1 VKIVKFGRLLTAM
14 ITPFTSEGTIDW
26 PKVSA
31 LIDYLIATGTETI
44 VVAGTTGESPTLSHD
59 EKLELFRRT
68 VQHAAGRVKVMAST
82 GSNNTEAS
90 VALTRE
96 AEQTGVDGV
105 MLVAPYYNK
114 PSQEGL
120 YRHFRMVAEVT
131 SLPVMVYNIPGRTG
145 VHLTVETMAR
155 LAEIDNIVAFKEASG
170 SVIQAG
176 KLVDRVPEGVAV
188 YSGDDALT
196 LPTLAVGGHGI
207 VSVASHLIG
216 SGIQKMMQ
224 SYFAGDVQT
233 AAKLHARY
241 LPLFEGLFMAP
252 NPVPVKYALSL
263 KGLCEPHVRLPL
275 VELDEEQKEK
285 VKALVEALK
294 VA

>member
-1 VKIVKFGRLLTAM
+1 M
-14 ITPFTSEGTIDW
+14 ITPFTSDGAIDW
-26 PKVSA
+26 PKVAS
-31 LIDYLIATGTETI
+31 LIDHLVATGTETI

-82 GSNNTEAS
+82 GSNNTDAS
-90 VALTRE
+90 IALTRE
-96 AEQTGVDGV
+96 AEQTGVDGI

-120 YRHFRMVAEVT
+120 YRHFRTVAEAT

-145 VHLTVETMAR
+145 VNLTVETMAR

-170 SVIQAG
+170 SVTQAG
-176 KLVDRVPEGVAV
+176 KLAACVPEGVAV

-196 LPTLAVGGHGI
+196 LPTLAVGGNGI
-207 VSVASHLIG
+207 VSVASHLVG
-216 SGIQKMMQ
+216 NGMQ
-224 SYFAGDVQT
+224 EMLQSFFAGDVQT
-233 AAKLHARY
+233 ATKLHHQY

-252 NPVPVKYALSL
+252 NPVPVKFALSL
-263 KGLCEPHVRLPL
+263 RGLCEPHVRLPL
-275 VELDEEQKEK
+275 VELDEEQKERVRAL
-285 VKALVEALK
+285 VKAL
-294 VA
+294 